1 MAPPPARSPAKK
13 SPQQTNLLCPV
24 GPARHGGPAFHRSAA
39 CSNKKRPARQEP
51 APFGL
56 REPSSRF
63 SVATL
68 LPIFPPITSPE
79 TMISTRRF
87 SLRPAAVLL
96 SATGLACPSPF
107 EVMVPAE
114 SP

>member
-68 LPIFPPITSPE
+68 FADLPADHFAGNNDLHPPVQLAP
-79 TMISTRRF
+79 RRR
-87 SLRPAAVLL
+87 LVVRHRVGL
-96 SATGLACPSPF
+96 SQPL
-107 EVMVPAE
+107 
-114 SP
+114 